1 MPSRRPEPIDS
12 DLQTLSSVET
22 IEKPEPVSEVS
33 STPIHTPPPP
43 SISTGSFKQLFS
55 LLSTRHR
62 FLILLPA
69 IISSVIAGGIAPFM
83 TIVIG
88 QNFNAFAQFP
98 QTPNP
103 SESAKHQLL
112 HDVGIAALE
121 LLGLAVG
128 SFLLSAITSS
138 LWIWTGEHNV
148 REVRRRVF
156 GSVLSQEMKWFDLK
170 TQRDSVG
177 AAGLMAQFNQ

>member
-33 STPIHTPPPP
+33 STPTHTPSPP

-103 SESAKHQLL
+103 SESAKHLL

-156 GSVLSQEMKWFDLK
+156 GVRYEN
-170 TQRDSVG
+170 TGR
-177 AAGLMAQFNQ
+177 